1 MVVVVVMATSSSI
14 RIAVIVSDHG
24 YGHAGRVSAFLPHL
38 IQHNAQLLVIS
49 GVSTAFFVES
59 LIDPQQEAAWRAT
72 HNGCD
77 GSHSDA
83 QLLSDLLPTVKF
95 LHLQTD
101 VGVRQLDAI
110 RIDALATARALDE
123 FFATFN
129 RSVSTIES
137 AVRDFGA
144 HAIVFDISSLAP
156 AVAKR
161 LALPAIG
168 VSNFEWAFIYD
179 SMTGDY
185 PEFEKYAQK
194 HRELYRDTTHLVVL
208 PAATPMV
215 AFEHTRQLRLPG
227 WTGRRSTMARDD
239 ARRLLG
245 MVGERRYI
253 VLTFGGHNQ
262 LNVAGAADLSSS
274 WCIVKIDATPLRVDE
289 RASETTA
296 IVRNGDGMMTLR
308 LPALRALH
316 FVRFVDVIAAADVVV
331 TKPGYGTVSE
341 LILNQVPSLWVSRP
355 GFAEEP
361 VLAAALAANAVTE
374 QIDAAVVANPGA
386 TLFEAAQ
393 RVLDA
398 HRRRGARVVEPHN
411 VTLAL
416 QILEWT
422 SNQ

>member
-1 MVVVVVMATSSSI
+1 
-14 RIAVIVSDHG
+14 
-24 YGHAGRVSAFLPHL
+24 
-38 IQHNAQLLVIS
+38 
-49 GVSTAFFVES
+49 
-59 LIDPQQEAAWRAT
+59 
-72 HNGCD
+72 
-77 GSHSDA
+77 
-83 QLLSDLLPTVKF
+83 
-95 LHLQTD
+95 
-101 VGVRQLDAI
+101 
-110 RIDALATARALDE
+110 
-123 FFATFN
+123 
-129 RSVSTIES
+129 
-137 AVRDFGA
+137 VRDFGA

-161 LALPAIG
+161 LALPAIA

-179 SMTGDY
+179 SMTDDY

-215 AFEHTRQLRLPG
+215 AFEHAQQLRMPG

-262 LNVAGAADLSSS
+262 LNVGAASGVAAADLSSL
-274 WCIVKIDATPLRVDE
+274 WCIVKIDATPLGVDE

-296 IVRNGDGMMTLR
+296 IVRSGDGMMTLR

-361 VLAAALAANAVTE
+361 ILAAALAANAVTE
-374 QIDAAVVANPGA
+374 QIDAAAIANPGA

-393 RVLDA
+393 RIFDA
-398 HRRRGARVVEPHN
+398 HRRHGARVVEPHN
-411 VTLAL
+411 ETLAL

>member
-1 MVVVVVMATSSSI
+1 MATTSTPT

-24 YGHAGRVSAFLPHL
+24 YGHAGRVCAFLPHL
-38 IQHNAQLLVIS
+38 IKHNAQLLVIS

-59 LIDPQQEAAWRAT
+59 LIDPLHEAAWRAS
-72 HNGCD
+72 HCD
-77 GSHSDA
+77 ASDA
-83 QLLSDLLPTVKF
+83 QLLSDLLPMVKF

-110 RIDALATARALDE
+110 RIDALATSRALRE
-123 FFATFN
+123 FFDAFN
-129 RSVSTIES
+129 RSVSTIET

-144 HAIVFDISSLAP
+144 RAIVFDISSLAP

-168 VSNFEWAFIYD
+168 VSNFEWAFIYE
-179 SMTGDY
+179 SMTRDY
-185 PEFEKYAQK
+185 PEFESYAQK
-194 HRELYRDTTHLVVL
+194 HRDLYRDATHLVVL

-215 AFEHTRQLRLPG
+215 AFQHARQHRLPG
-227 WTGRRSTMARDD
+227 WTGRRSTMARGD

-245 MVGERRYI
+245 MLDERRYV

-262 LNVAGAADLSSS
+262 LSVAGAGAGAAEAA
-274 WCIVKIDATPLRVDE
+274 WCIVKIDASPLGADE
-289 RASETTA
+289 RANETTA
-296 IVRNGDGMMTLR
+296 IVRNGDSMMTLR
-308 LPALRALH
+308 LAALRALH

-361 VLAAALAANAVTE
+361 FLADALAANAVTE
-374 QIDAAVVANPGA
+374 QIDAAAVASPGA

-398 HRRRGARVVEPHN
+398 HRRRGARAIEAQN
-411 VTLAL
+411 ETLAL

-422 SNQ
+422 SNH